1 MCEPKVG
8 KQKEWIRNLELET
21 RDSSIRERGE
31 LALC

>member
-8 KQKEWIRNLELET
+8 KQKEWVRNRELET
-21 RDSSIRERGE
+21 RDLSMRERGE